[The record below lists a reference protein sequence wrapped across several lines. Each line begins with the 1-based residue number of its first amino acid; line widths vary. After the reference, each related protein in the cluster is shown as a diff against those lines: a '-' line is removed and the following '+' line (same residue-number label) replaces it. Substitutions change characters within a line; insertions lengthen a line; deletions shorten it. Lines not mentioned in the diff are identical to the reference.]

1 MVAENTSDSLTVK
14 YPSRNVGG
22 TVGTQVGVLSVST
35 STTSYFDRKQLLSQ
49 IAAMAAGRAGLI
61 VFAGT
66 LLTSASLLF
75 SVQPLFAKLV
85 LPHLGG
91 SPSVWA
97 VAMCFFQAALLAGY
111 CYAHALNRFAPSWL
125 APVVHLVVCAA
136 SALML
141 PFALPEWANEP
152 ASGNT
157 YLWLVSVL
165 AVGVGLP
172 FFATSANAPLLQA
185 WFSRSGHPHAS
196 DPYFLYGASNLGS
209 LVSLLSYPFLIEP
222 MFGLD
227 AQRAIWATGFGM
239 LMLMLGGCAVLM
251 LSSQNKVAT
260 ADPATTTETHAK
272 RITPRDRLIWIG
284 LAFIPSALLVAFTTH
299 ITTDIASAP
308 FLWVI
313 PLATFLG
320 TFVIVFRDEAMIPH
334 QQVLRAHPIL
344 VASAIVFVV
353 MPHAGGTVLQA
364 VLGFATFVVTT
375 LVSHRA
381 LYEARPAAAKLT
393 EFYLYMSLGGVLG
406 GMFAALLAPQ
416 LFNTVVEYPLLII
429 IGLFARPGVFAALR
443 KATAETLT
451 RQQWGMI
458 VGLVGALVALH
469 ATGLMPA
476 GATTAPVLVISLAL
490 AVAITVFAD
499 RSSIL
504 ALSSVAA
511 IVVTLVAATSNGDG
525 YSERSFFGVSRVMD
539 SPDGRYRLLIHGS
552 TIHGGQKLR
561 DDKGVKLTDA
571 RPIMYYH
578 DNGPMARGFD
588 LVRSGKPG
596 VKLTTGV
603 IGLGAGSLA
612 CALLPG
618 ETLTYFEIDPV
629 VVSIARDPKHFTFLS
644 GCAPHTKTIL
654 GDARLTLAKQPAG
667 TFDYLVV
674 DAFSSDAVPVHL
686 LTREALNLY
695 LSRITADGLIAFH
708 ISNRHMELESV
719 VAATVTKIPDVH
731 MAAVLQQDAKRTID
745 KHPSHVVFLSR
756 DRATIDRAMR
766 LQGARAVDARK
777 TVAWSDNYADILSA
791 IWRRYVE

>member
-1 MVAENTSDSLTVK
+1 M
-14 YPSRNVGG
+14 
-22 TVGTQVGVLSVST
+22 ST
-35 STTSYFDRKQLLSQ
+35 STTTSFDHKQLAGR
-49 IAAMAAGRAGLI
+49 IAALAAGRAGLI
-61 VFAGT
+61 MFAVA

-75 SVQPLFAKLV
+75 SVQPLFAKMV

-111 CYAHALNRFAPSWL
+111 CYAHALNRFAPAWL
-125 APVVHLVVCAA
+125 APIVHLVVCAA
-136 SALML
+136 AALML
-141 PFALPEWANEP
+141 PFALPEWASEP
-152 ASGNT
+152 SSGNT

-227 AQRAIWATGFGM
+227 TQRAIWATGFGM

-251 LSSQNKVAT
+251 LSSQKNFAARGAAT
-260 ADPATTTETHAK
+260 VVDTAAK
-272 RITPRDRLIWIG
+272 AITLRDRLVWIG

-320 TFVIVFRDEAMIPH
+320 TFVIVFRDQSMIPH
-334 QQVLRAHPIL
+334 QPVLRAHPIL

-381 LYEARPAAAKLT
+381 LYEARPEAAKLT

-406 GMFAALLAPQ
+406 GMFAALIAPQ
-416 LFNTVVEYPLLII
+416 LFNSVVEYPLLII
-429 IGLFARPGVFAALR
+429 LGLFTRPGVFAALR
-443 KATAETLT
+443 KTAVETMTPYL
-451 RQQWGMI
+451 WGVV
-458 VGLVGALVALH
+458 VGVVGGGVALH
-469 ATGLMPA
+469 VAGLLPS
-476 GATTAPVLVISLAL
+476 GATTSFVLVVSLGL
-490 AVAITVFAD
+490 AVAITVYAE
-499 RSSIL
+499 RAAIL
-504 ALSSVAA
+504 ALCGIAAVAM
-511 IVVTLVAATSNGDG
+511 TLVAASSSGDG

-552 TIHGGQKLR
+552 TIHGGQRLR
-561 DDKGVKLTDA
+561 DAKGAKIA
-571 RPIMYYH
+571 RPQPIMYYH
-578 DNGPMARGFD
+578 AAGPMVRGFE
-588 LVRSGKPG
+588 LARSGKPG
-596 VKLTTGV
+596 VKLNTGV
-603 IGLGAGSLA
+603 IGLGAGALA
-612 CALLPG
+612 CFVKPG
-618 ETLTYFEIDPV
+618 EQLTYFEIDPV
-629 VVSIARDPKHFTFLS
+629 VVSIAKDPKHFEFLS

-667 TFDYLVV
+667 TFDYFVV

-686 LTREALNLY
+686 LTQEAMELY
-695 LSRITADGLIAFH
+695 LSRITHDGLIAFH

-719 VAATVTKIPDVH
+719 VAATVAKIPGVH
-731 MAAVLQQDAKRTID
+731 MAAVLQKDAKRSID
-745 KHPSHVVFLSR
+745 KHPSHVIYLSR
-756 DRATIDRAMR
+756 DRATIERAMA
-766 LQGARAVDARK
+766 LPGARAVNPRK
-777 TVAWSDNYADILSA
+777 TAAWSDNYADILSA
-791 IWRRYVE
+791 IWRRYAE

>member
-1 MVAENTSDSLTVK
+1 MAAERGWGSLTVK
-14 YPSRNVGG
+14 CRCRNVRPGKSVESG
-22 TVGTQVGVLSVST
+22 NQGVSA
-35 STTSYFDRKQLLSQ
+35 STTSTFDPKQVASQ
-49 IAAMAAGRAGLI
+49 IAALAAGRAGLI
-61 VFAGT
+61 VFAGA

-75 SVQPLFAKLV
+75 SVQPLFAKMV

-125 APVVHLVVCAA
+125 APIIHLLVCAA
-136 SALML
+136 AALML
-141 PFALPEWANEP
+141 PFALPEWASEAP
-152 ASGNT
+152 SGNT

-222 MFGLD
+222 MFGLET
-227 AQRAIWATGFGM
+227 QRTIWATGFGV
-239 LMLMLGGCAVLM
+239 LMVMLGACAVLM
-251 LSSQNKVAT
+251 LSNRSRAAVA
-260 ADPATTTETHAK
+260 AAPAKTDIKA
-272 RITPRDRLIWIG
+272 ITLRDRLVWIG

-320 TFVIVFRDEAMIPH
+320 TFVVVFRDTSMIPH
-334 QQVLRAHPIL
+334 TGVLRIHPLL

-353 MPHAGGTVLQA
+353 LPDAGGTILQA

-381 LYEARPAAAKLT
+381 LYEARPRAEKLT

-406 GMFAALLAPQ
+406 GMFAALVAPQ
-416 LFNTVVEYPLLII
+416 LFSSVVEYPLLII
-429 IGLFARPGVFAALR
+429 VGLFARPGVVRALSTE
-443 KATAETLT
+443 AGAVMT
-451 RQQWGMI
+451 RERWVMVAGLLAV
-458 VGLVGALVALH
+458 VGILQ
-469 ATGLMPA
+469 ATGSIANGTSTML
-476 GATTAPVLVISLAL
+476 VLVVSLAL
-490 AVAITVFAD
+490 AVVITAFAD
-499 RSSIL
+499 RAVVL
-504 ALSSVAA
+504 ALAGIAA
-511 IVVTLVAATSNGDG
+511 IVVTLFAALSTVEG

-539 SPDGRYRLLIHGS
+539 SPDGRYRMLIHGS
-552 TIHGGQKLR
+552 TIHGGQRLR
-561 DDKGVKLTDA
+561 DDKGAELPTPH
-571 RPIMYYH
+571 PIMYYH
-578 DNGPMARGFD
+578 ADGPMARGFA
-588 LVRSGKPG
+588 LARAARPGKA
-596 VKLTTGV
+596 LTTGV
-603 IGLGAGSLA
+603 VGLGAGSLA
-612 CALLPG
+612 CAVKAG
-618 ETLTYFEIDPV
+618 DTLTYFEIDPV

-644 GCAPHTKTIL
+644 QCAPDAGTVL

-686 LTREALNLY
+686 LTREALTLY
-695 LSRITADGLIAFH
+695 LSRIKGDGLIAFH

-719 VAATVTKIPDVH
+719 VAATVAKIPGVH
-731 MAAVLQQDAKRTID
+731 MAVVLRQVAKRNFD
-745 KHPSHVVFLSR
+745 NHPSHVVFLSR
-756 DRATIDRAMR
+756 NKATIERAMS
-766 LQGARAVDARK
+766 LPGGRAADARS
-777 TVAWSDNYADILSA
+777 TAAWSDNYADVLSA
-791 IWRRYVE
+791 IWRRYAE